1 MAPLQGQLE
10 EAVKSAAAGR
20 IGKRWRSPI
29 CKVICTMFL
38 SAAPD
43 NVLLELFGIG
53 VAATPGQLADYF
65 DDASG
70 A

>member
-1 MAPLQGQLE
+1 M
-10 EAVKSAAAGR
+10 SAAAGR
-20 IGKRWRSPI
+20 IGKRWRDPK
-29 CKVICTMFL
+29 CKVIWTMFL

-43 NVLLELFGIG
+43 NVLLELFEID
-53 VAATPGQLADYF
+53 VAAMPGQLADYF